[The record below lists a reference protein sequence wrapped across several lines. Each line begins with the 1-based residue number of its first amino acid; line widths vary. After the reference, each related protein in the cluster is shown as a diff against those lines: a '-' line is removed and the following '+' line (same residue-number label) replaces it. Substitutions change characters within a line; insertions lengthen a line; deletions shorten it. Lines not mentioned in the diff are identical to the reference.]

1 MTVYLI
7 RHGQSEFNALN
18 LAPGAADPMIVDAQ
32 LTELGRQQALAAR
45 EQILDLGIQSVLTT
59 PLTPSIQTSNLTT

>member
-32 LTELGRQQALAAR
+32 LLFDVKSQKHLLYRKSL
-45 EQILDLGIQSVLTT
+45 IND
-59 PLTPSIQTSNLTT
+59 